1 MAVNPHVTPE
11 RDKGPSIDDMS
22 ADSIDLQ
29 ELISVPS
36 EVEAAVIVAALERE
50 GIKAV
55 AAGALTSGFR
65 AEAPG
70 EVQVLVKR
78 SDADRAQQTLRE
90 CQTQQSPIDWSQ
102 VDVGE
107 PEE

>member
-1 MAVNPHVTPE
+1 MGRSLT
-11 RDKGPSIDDMS
+11 KMS
-22 ADSIDLQ
+22 VDSKSLL
-29 ELISVPS
+29 ELVSVPT
-36 EVEAAVIVAALERE
+36 EIEAAVIVAALERN
-50 GIKAV
+50 GIQAV

-78 SDADRAQQTLRE
+78 SDADRAEHVLRE
-90 CQTQQSPIDWSQ
+90 SQSQDTPIDWSQ